1 MYTLDVRVPT
11 STLHDVDSTPTRPAA
26 VWARRAFLAALLVVV
41 LLGLVGLLGVH
52 STTASASQ
60 DGWTVDVEYAGIAR
74 AGLDVP
80 WTVKVTHP
88 GGFGDQV
95 VLAVKA
101 SYFEIYETQGWQ
113 PSPSDE
119 TRDGDTWYLTFNAPE
134 GDTFVVAFD
143 AYIQPS
149 SQRGR
154 EGWVAVM
161 DSGRRLATVPFRT
174 VLLP

>member
-1 MYTLDVRVPT
+1 MPT
-11 STLHDVDSTPTRPAA
+11 STLDDVDFGPPRPAA
-26 VWARRAFLAALLVVV
+26 AWARRAFLTFLLVVV
-41 LLGLVGLLGVH
+41 LLGVTGLLGVH

-60 DGWTVDVEYAGIAR
+60 DGWTVDVEYPAIAR

-95 VLAVKA
+95 TLAVKG
-101 SYFEIYETQGWQ
+101 SYFEIFETQGWQ

-134 GDTFVVAFD
+134 GDTFVVAYD